1 MMGDVTA
8 KAEGIKD
15 QAIMRQSTVKKM
27 EGNTSS
33 IPLCNH
39 SISISI
45 PVKSKNSPCIIVKY
59 NIFESF

>member
-33 IPLCNH
+33 IPLCTH
-39 SISISI
+39 SISI